1 MDEATKKPLITVA
14 IVIVAFALY
23 ILIFGLI
30 GEIRR
35 MSEDGEAR
43 PEGDSFPGE
52 VLEA

>member
-14 IVIVAFALY
+14 IVVVAFVLY

-35 MSEDGEAR
+35 MPDDEEIER
-43 PEGDSFPGE
+43 EEDSFPGE

>member
-1 MDEATKKPLITVA
+1 MDETTKKPLITVA
-14 IVIVAFALY
+14 IVIVAFVLY

-35 MSEDGEAR
+35 MSDEGEVR
-43 PEGDSFPGE
+43 PEGGSFPGE